1 LPCACA
7 RQALTRTP
15 GAYVVL
21 AFASICYLL
30 QRRRRTGG
38 QNIALAYTCAMLVV
52 TTAWVGAGA
61 RWDEVFL
68 VDGDPSNATCS
79 APGIVLKVAAML
91 EFLLSD
97 GLLVR
102 LSVCSFIRAP
112 SV

>member
-1 LPCACA
+1 
-7 RQALTRTP
+7 
-15 GAYVVL
+15 VL

>member
-1 LPCACA
+1 
-7 RQALTRTP
+7 
-15 GAYVVL
+15 VL

-38 QNIALAYTCAMLVV
+38 QNIALAYTCAMLAV

-79 APGIVLKVAAML
+79 VPGIVLKVAAML